1 MTTWIITT
9 GNSDVALKDDKNW
22 SSLYDKIVD
31 DLECQEFSS
40 LTPIDTSDKNAGYT
54 IAARILGLV
63 YGNQSDY
70 YQDLKFPL
78 LDTFRKYL
86 QEQRIK
92 PEKIIVLLTNQ
103 KQIFNQEQI
112 IYENCPFWQD
122 TCTLQPLFAK
132 YLQDFHCPIEFHE
145 LAPTSGR
152 GIDHW
157 NETLGLVQ
165 ETLEQIEISPLKTV
179 YINHQAGTPAISS
192 AVQFASL
199 SRFKKVKFLVSN
211 EFFDE
216 NYERQ
221 SEAEPIES
229 SSYWRG
235 IQIQKAKQLIESG
248 FPGAALK
255 VLEDIEGIDGKAI
268 TELKDLVDFFN
279 LKHQDTDDSQEL
291 EISAATQRI
300 VDVLDLIGFFF
311 NQQNYLQGISL
322 LSAAQETFLKV
333 AILTKIANISSTITL
348 NGNVKRVAELLE
360 WVPLG
365 LFLSQSV
372 KNESVAVKKSILQQL
387 QFPVAKYKLDSDDDF
402 KITNRNFAMLA
413 WLESLEPKFKAWQL
427 LKWYCNKQRN
437 GDEDLRNQYMHNLRG
452 MKDSDVIAYLLGY
465 EKHSVS
471 RVMDAYTKYVKEP
484 FLPAM
489 NLVKLP
495 YKQEKLKKRLEAL
508 ADSLG

>member
-1 MTTWIITT
+1 M
-9 GNSDVALKDDKNW
+9 
-22 SSLYDKIVD
+22 
-31 DLECQEFSS
+31 
-40 LTPIDTSDKNAGYT
+40 
-54 IAARILGLV
+54 
-63 YGNQSDY
+63 
-70 YQDLKFPL
+70 

-86 QEQRIK
+86 QKNKIK

-103 KQIFNQEQI
+103 AQIFNQDQI

-132 YLQDFHCPIEFHE
+132 YLQDFYCPIEFHE
-145 LAPTSGR
+145 LAPISGR

-165 ETLEQIEISPLKTV
+165 ETLNKIEISPLKTA
-179 YINHQAGTPAISS
+179 YISHQAGTPAISS
-192 AVQFASL
+192 AVQFVSL

-229 SSYWRG
+229 SNYWRG
-235 IQIQKAKQLIESG
+235 IQIQKAKQLIVSG

-255 VLEDIEGIDGKAI
+255 VLEDIEGIDEKAI
-268 TELKDLVDFFN
+268 TELKDLVDLFN
-279 LKHQDTDDSQEL
+279 LKNQDADDSQEL
-291 EISAATQRI
+291 EIYAATQRI
-300 VDVLDLIGFFF
+300 VDALDLIGFFF

-333 AILTKIANISSTITL
+333 AILNKIANLNKTISL
-348 NGNVKRVAELLE
+348 HGGVKPVFELVE

-372 KNESVAVKKSILQQL
+372 NNESVAIKKDILQKL
-387 QFPVAKYKLDSDDDF
+387 QFPVAKYNLNSDEDF

-413 WLESLEPKFKAWQL
+413 WLESLEPKFKAWHL
-427 LKWYCNKQRN
+427 LKWYCNKKRN

-452 MKDSDVIAYLLGY
+452 MEDSDVIQYLLGY
-465 EKHSVS
+465 ENYSVS
-471 RVMDAYTKYVKEP
+471 SVMDAYTQYVKEP
-484 FLPAM
+484 FM
-489 NLVKLP
+489 QGIDLVNLP
-495 YKQEKLKKRLEAL
+495 YKREKLKKRLEKL
-508 ADSLG
+508 ADSLC